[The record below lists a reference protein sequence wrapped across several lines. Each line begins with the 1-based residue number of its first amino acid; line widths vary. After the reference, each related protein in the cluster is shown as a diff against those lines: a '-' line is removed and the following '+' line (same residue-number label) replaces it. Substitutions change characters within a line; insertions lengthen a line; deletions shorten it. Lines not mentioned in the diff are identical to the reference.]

1 MPGQLMRRVLGICA
15 VVLLG
20 GAAFLSAQ
28 AASSKQKLDDMVA
41 SSRKEV
47 RTGENL
53 KLPASGDWHARYTDA
68 DFPVVKKVDDNVY
81 LYQMPHPG
89 IKGWL
94 VNSLIVI
101 TTDGVVIVE
110 GQMNGAKLVESVRKL
125 TPQPI
130 KYLIVGSPH
139 GDHGETQMAA
149 MPGADKI
156 TFIGHAITKWW
167 FENDAK
173 IPNRS
178 GQLPNIVAIN
188 DVVGALPEDP
198 KKAPPH
204 LTKVLKVGDE
214 EFDIMFMGRGH
225 AGPDLETYLPKHR
238 LLWLSESFESRQLPS
253 MGDSSYPSE
262 WIAMLKEAAVMKNV
276 HNYMGAH
283 GFMDS
288 PAINKQELV
297 NDIRVLEQTFAEG
310 KRLHDAGIA
319 IEEVPKHWHFGDNAD
334 LFFADAALPNIT
346 AIYWELDNK
355 LPGCPPCRPRRWQ
368 GGGDTAVLPAK

>member
-1 MPGQLMRRVLGICA
+1 MPGQFTRGYLGVL
-15 VVLLG
+15 VVLALSG
-20 GAAFLSAQ
+20 GALLSAQ
-28 AASSKQKLDDMVA
+28 VA
-41 SSRKEV
+41 SSRQKLDAVLASSNKEV
-47 RTGENL
+47 RTGDNL
-53 KLPASGDWHARYTDA
+53 KLPPSGDWQVRYKET
-68 DFPVVKKVDDNVY
+68 DFPVVKKIGDNLY
-81 LYQMPHPG
+81 LFQMPHPG

-94 VNSLIVI
+94 INSLIVI
-101 TTDGVVIVE
+101 TTDGVVVIE
-110 GQMNGAKLVESVRKL
+110 GQMNGAKLVDEVKKL
-125 TPQPI
+125 TAQPI
-130 KYLIVGSPH
+130 KYLIVGSTH
-139 GDHGETQMAA
+139 GDHGETQMAS

-178 GQLPNIVAIN
+178 GQLPNIVKIN
-188 DVVGALPEDP
+188 EVVGVLPEDP

-204 LTKVLKVGDE
+204 VTKVLKVGNE

-225 AGPDLETYLPKHR
+225 AGPDLETYLPKHK

-262 WIAMLKEAAVMKNV
+262 WIAMLKEAALMKNV
-276 HNYMGAH
+276 DNYLGAH

-288 PAINKQELV
+288 PAINKEELI
-297 NDIRVLEQTFAEG
+297 NDIRVLEQTYAEG
-310 KRLHDAGIA
+310 KRLHDAGIP
-319 IEEVPKHWHFGDNAD
+319 IEEVPKHWHFGENAE

-355 LPGCPPCRPRRWQ
+355 LPPCPPCRPRRWQ
-368 GGGDTAVLPAK
+368 GGGDRAQLPVK

>member
-1 MPGQLMRRVLGICA
+1 MLGQLTRRLIGVL
-15 VVLLG
+15 VLLVVG
-20 GAAFLSAQ
+20 GAGFLSAQ
-28 AASSKQKLDDMVA
+28 AASTRQKLEAIIA
-41 SSRKEV
+41 SSNKEV
-47 RTGENL
+47 RTGDNL
-53 KLPASGDWHARYTDA
+53 KLPPSGDWHARYQES
-68 DFPVVKKVDDNVY
+68 DFPVVKKVDSNIY
-81 LYQMPHPG
+81 LFQMPHPG

-101 TTDGVVIVE
+101 TTEGVVIVE
-110 GQMNGAKLVESVRKL
+110 GQMNGAKLVEETRKL
-125 TPQPI
+125 TPLPI

-139 GDHGETQMAA
+139 GDHGETQMAS

-178 GQLPNIVAIN
+178 GQLPHIVAIN

-204 LTKVLKVGDE
+204 VTKVLKVGDE
-214 EFDIMFMGRGH
+214 EFDIMFLGRGH

-262 WIAMLKEAAVMKNV
+262 WIAMLKEAALMKNV
-276 HNYMGAH
+276 DNYMGAN

-288 PAINKQELV
+288 PDINRQELI
-297 NDIRVLEQTFAEG
+297 NDIRVLEQTYAEG
-310 KRLHDAGIA
+310 KRLHDAGIP
-319 IEEVPKHWHFGDNAD
+319 IEEVPKHWHFGENAD

-355 LPGCPPCRPRRWQ
+355 LPACPPCRPRRWQ
-368 GGGDTAVLPAK
+368 GGGDTAVRPAK